1 MPNSPLTVTVS
12 QLGRKIASMIRS
24 EKTFE
29 DLCVKGE
36 ISNFSPN
43 ARSGHIYFTLK
54 DDTASIRVVIFR
66 NTAEYINA
74 ALEDGMAVVV
84 RGTVKCY
91 EAGGYYQIVAADVRP
106 DGEGALA
113 AQFAM
118 IKAKLE
124 AEGLFKQKRP
134 LPEMPRKICVI
145 TSESG
150 AVLHDILQNIE
161 SRCPEVRIVFIPA
174 AVQGEYAPA
183 SLVSALGKANETDAD
198 LIIFGRGGGSAED
211 LSAFNDEGLA
221 RAIFASRI
229 PTISAVGH
237 ETDFTIADFVADERA
252 STPTKAAQIAV
263 PDMRELVS
271 KLVERKNVIRTS
283 LHRVFENKVVA
294 VTMTDTKIKAKSPM
308 HRLAA
313 NEQKLAPAADKL
325 AAQMK
330 RIIEERS
337 RQYEDIYSDVKLRA
351 GRIVENKE
359 TALMHTASVIK
370 LLDPLAILMRGY
382 SITYKDGKALVNADD
397 VSAGDRIKI
406 KLSGGSISAVV
417 ESTEKDIRYEI

>member
-1 MPNSPLTVTVS
+1 MTAKPLTVTVS

-36 ISNFSPN
+36 ISNYSPN

-54 DDTASIRVVIFR
+54 DDEASIKVVIFR
-66 NTAEYINA
+66 NTAQNIKT

-91 EAGGYYQIVAADVRP
+91 EPGGYYQIVAANVSAG
-106 DGEGALA
+106 GEGELA
-113 AQFAM
+113 ARFAEL
-118 IKAKLE
+118 KAKLE
-124 AEGLFKQKRP
+124 AEGLFRQKRK

-150 AVLHDILQNIE
+150 AVLHDILQNIG
-161 SRCPEVRIVFIPA
+161 SRCPEVKIVFIPA

-183 SLVSALGKANETDAD
+183 SIVSALGIANGTDAD

-211 LSAFNDEGLA
+211 LSAFNDESVA

-263 PDMRELVS
+263 PDMREMLYKLDEKKRAIGVS
-271 KLVERKNVIRTS
+271 LYRVLDRKT
-283 LHRVFENKVVA
+283 VA
-294 VTMTDTKIKAKSPM
+294 VSMTGTAIKAKSPM
-308 HRLAA
+308 QRLRT
-313 NEQKLAPAADKL
+313 NEQKLAPAAEKL
-325 AAQMK
+325 RMQME
-330 RIIEERS
+330 RILEERT
-337 RQYEDIYSDVKLRA
+337 RQCTEVYSGIRRSAKAAVDAK
-351 GRIVENKE
+351 EN
-359 TALMHTASVIK
+359 AFVHTASVIE
-370 LLDPLAILMRGY
+370 LLNPLAVLLRGY
-382 SITYKDGKALVNADD
+382 SITYSGDKVLM
-397 VSAGDRIKI
+397 SAGDVREGDKIRIR
-406 KLSGGSISAVV
+406 LSDGSIEAAVEGV
-417 ESTEKDIRYEI
+417 QKDK

>member
-1 MPNSPLTVTVS
+1 MPISPLTVTVS

-29 DLCVKGE
+29 DLCVRGE

-54 DDTASIRVVIFR
+54 DDTASIRVIIFR
-66 NTAEYINA
+66 NTAEYINT

-113 AQFAM
+113 AQFAK
-118 IKAKLE
+118 IKARLE
-124 AEGLFKQKRP
+124 AEGLFAQKRP
-134 LPEMPRKICVI
+134 LTEMPRKICVI

-150 AVLHDILQNIE
+150 AVLHDILQNIG
-161 SRCPEVRIVFIPA
+161 SRCPGVKIVFIPA

-183 SLVSALGKANETDAD
+183 SLISALGKANGTDAD

-263 PDMRELVS
+263 PDMRELVD
-271 KLVERKNVIRTS
+271 KLDEKKRVIEAS
-283 LHRVFENKVVA
+283 LYRVFDVKAAA
-294 VTMTDTKIKAKSPM
+294 VTVAGAKIRAKSPM
-308 HRLAA
+308 QRLAA
-313 NEQKLAPAADKL
+313 DEQKLAPAADKL
-325 AAQMK
+325 AAQIR
-330 RIIEERS
+330 RIIEDRS
-337 RQYEDIYSDVKLRA
+337 RRYTDVYGNVKLQAARA
-351 GRIVENKE
+351 VEGREN
-359 TALMHTASVIK
+359 ALMHTASVIK
-370 LLDPLAILMRGY
+370 LLDPLAVLMRGY
-382 SITYKDGKALVNADD
+382 SITYRDGKALVDAEEAQ
-397 VSAGDRIKI
+397 AGDRIRI
-406 KLSGGSISAVV
+406 KLSRGSINAVV
-417 ESTEKDIRYEI
+417 ESTEKDI

>member
-1 MPNSPLTVTVS
+1 MPISPLTVTVS

-54 DDTASIRVVIFR
+54 DDDASIRVIIFR
-66 NTAEYINA
+66 NVAEHINTA
-74 ALEDGMAVVV
+74 LDDGMAVVV

-113 AQFAM
+113 VQFAKL
-118 IKAKLE
+118 KAKLE
-124 AEGLFKQKRP
+124 TEGLFRQKRP

-161 SRCPEVRIVFIPA
+161 SRCPGVKIVFIPA

-183 SLVSALGKANETDAD
+183 SLISALGKANETDSD

-211 LSAFNDEGLA
+211 LSAFNDEGVA

-263 PDMRELVS
+263 PDMRELVH
-271 KLVERKNVIRTS
+271 KLDERKNVIGTS
-283 LHRVFENKVVA
+283 LYRVFERKTAAVVMA
-294 VTMTDTKIKAKSPM
+294 DTRIKAKSPM
-308 HRLAA
+308 QRLAA
-313 NEQKLAPAADKL
+313 NEQKLAPAAEKL
-325 AAQMK
+325 ASLMK

-337 RQYEDIYSDVKLRA
+337 RQYADIYGDVKLNA
-351 GRIVENKE
+351 GRLIESKE
-359 TALMHTASVIK
+359 TALVHTASVIK
-370 LLDPLAILMRGY
+370 LLDPLAVLMRGY

-397 VSAGDRIKI
+397 VSAGDRIRI
-406 KLSGGSISAVV
+406 KLSEGSINAVA
-417 ESTEKDIRYEI
+417 ESIEKDI